1 MLNFLDTSVILNGGL
16 SVFNNIYISPL
27 VLTELE
33 KIKTSDRNEH
43 IKYLAREAVRDILS
57 SSKVNIILPPQKE
70 IDKILK
76 KYNFLSNI
84 NDHRLLCEAMWLH
97 NTSKEEVQF
106 ITSDGALA
114 LFSHRMPGINSL
126 FWEKEDKK
134 IDTNYVGWGRYYPN
148 EEQMALL
155 YSNPELNILKART
168 NEFCEVFEGN
178 QIKDVLWWD
187 GLRYKPLKYQ
197 EFKNAF
203 GEKVTPRN
211 LEQKMLFHLLQ
222 EDKTKIKLCLGGF
235 GDGKAQPNNTLI
247 PTPTGYKQLGDIK
260 PGDYVFN
267 RFGKPIVVT
276 QIFPKGLLDNY
287 KVTFSDG
294 RFTYCNNEHLWSIV
308 TSKGNLKTITLQEM
322 IDTGL
327 ITATG
332 KRRYKLPLTNAVE
345 YPIQKYEIDPYVIGA
360 FLGDGCC
367 LEEALTLSSNDDFI
381 VKEIIRLIK
390 AKDASRNSI
399 NNYSWTFLLPDLS
412 TTKNINRF
420 QTKTFFSHFPELIQ
434 YSYNKKIPDIYKIGS
449 IQQRLQLL
457 QGLLDTD
464 GTVDNKGRIKFTS
477 TSYQLILDVQEILWS
492 LGFKTTINIDNRED
506 KYTKQQ
512 CYNLQIMGENK
523 KKLELFRL
531 PRKRAYLEKLLEN
544 NSKFSRDGYIYITN
558 IEKMAEQQEMT
569 CIMVDDPEHLYLT
582 EQFIPTHN
590 TWCMLQHALKGIK
603 DGRFQKIIFVRNN
616 IITKGSRDI
625 GFLGGSLVEKIK
637 PFLMPIADLTTEDY
651 LDELI
656 QTGVLEPVPLGF
668 MRGRDFSNGTLVFCD
683 EAENLTKENVQL
695 LIGRI
700 GIDSE
705 LWMCGDLKQID
716 HIDFEKNNG
725 INKMIDCLAGNDL
738 FGMVKL
744 IKSER
749 SRTSQLAD
757 LMD

>member
-1 MLNFLDTSVILNGGL
+1 MINFLDTSVILNGGL

-57 SSKVNIILPPQKE
+57 STKINIILPPQKE

-84 NDHRLLCEAMWLH
+84 NDHRLLCEAIWLH
-97 NTSKEEVQF
+97 NTIKEEVQF
-106 ITSDGALA
+106 IASDGALA
-114 LFSHRMPGINSL
+114 LFSRRITGINSL

-155 YSNPELNILKART
+155 YSNPELNVLKART

-197 EFKNAF
+197 EFKNTF
-203 GEKVTPRN
+203 GEKIAPRN

-235 GDGKAQPNNTLI
+235 GDGK
-247 PTPTGYKQLGDIK
+247 
-260 PGDYVFN
+260 
-267 RFGKPIVVT
+267 
-276 QIFPKGLLDNY
+276 
-287 KVTFSDG
+287 
-294 RFTYCNNEHLWSIV
+294 
-308 TSKGNLKTITLQEM
+308 
-322 IDTGL
+322 
-327 ITATG
+327 
-332 KRRYKLPLTNAVE
+332 
-345 YPIQKYEIDPYVIGA
+345 
-360 FLGDGCC
+360 
-367 LEEALTLSSNDDFI
+367 
-381 VKEIIRLIK
+381 
-390 AKDASRNSI
+390 
-399 NNYSWTFLLPDLS
+399 
-412 TTKNINRF
+412 
-420 QTKTFFSHFPELIQ
+420 
-434 YSYNKKIPDIYKIGS
+434 
-449 IQQRLQLL
+449 
-457 QGLLDTD
+457 
-464 GTVDNKGRIKFTS
+464 
-477 TSYQLILDVQEILWS
+477 
-492 LGFKTTINIDNRED
+492 
-506 KYTKQQ
+506 
-512 CYNLQIMGENK
+512 
-523 KKLELFRL
+523 
-531 PRKRAYLEKLLEN
+531 
-544 NSKFSRDGYIYITN
+544 
-558 IEKMAEQQEMT
+558 
-569 CIMVDDPEHLYLT
+569 
-582 EQFIPTHN
+582 

-637 PFLMPIADLTTEDY
+637 PFLMPITDLTTEDY